1 MEKLHNLINSKK
13 IVGILIVFILLQ
25 GCKTE
30 KKNSIK
36 EIKKEDVIE
45 ITTNVMDFQSVDTIS
60 SGWTTFKYINNSN
73 EPHFFLL
80 EKYPANKSIDD
91 GRIEVFPVFQNGMD
105 LINEGKLEEALKEF
119 GNLPEWYSEIIFS
132 GGSGLVSPKESAIT
146 TLKMQ
151 PGYYVMEC
159 YVKMDNGK
167 FHSVMGMSKSIVV
180 TNTKSGNSEPSEN
193 FSISI
198 SSSNGITYDET
209 KLPLKGAQSFS
220 VNFVDQI
227 VHENFVGHDINLVK
241 YEDGIN
247 LRVLEKWMNWADSAG
262 LISPAPEGIT
272 FLGGVNDMPAG
283 SIGYFL
289 VNLEPGNYALISE
302 VPNTISKNMLKTF
315 KITE

>member
-1 MEKLHNLINSKK
+1 M
-13 IVGILIVFILLQ
+13 
-25 GCKTE
+25 
-30 KKNSIK
+30 
-36 EIKKEDVIE
+36 
-45 ITTNVMDFQSVDTIS
+45 
-60 SGWTTFKYINNSN
+60 
-73 EPHFFLL
+73 

-209 KLPLKGAQSFS
+209 KLPLKGARSFS

-241 YEDGIN
+241 YEDGID
-247 LRVLEKWMNWADSAG
+247 LRVLEKWMNWADSKG

-283 SIGYFL
+283 SIGYFQ

>member
-13 IVGILIVFILLQ
+13 IVGILLVFILLQ

-209 KLPLKGAQSFS
+209 KLPLKGARSFS

-241 YEDGIN
+241 YEDGID
-247 LRVLEKWMNWADSAG
+247 LRVLEKWMNWADSKG

-283 SIGYFL
+283 SIGYFQ